1 MFTSVGNAYEHALAH
16 VYHKIDKRGLLIDT
30 AALDRLRQEVTDEIR
45 NLCTV
50 LSTNWSMLVYVGE
63 IKPPLSSGISYQR
76 SVNINASSG
85 SNSLLNTLKSLGY
98 NVPVTRKK
106 NKDKE
111 WEFKESADELALQKM
126 FADTGDINLKHLMR
140 VKELVK
146 LLGTYINARLYIPRE
161 LAQIYRGV
169 FYSSYGVAST
179 ITGRRGCSK
188 HPFGYGGNAQT
199 FPSHTL
205 DRFTHDYRRCIVSRP
220 GCVFFSVDQKAAEMW
235 PTYALA
241 GNVANI
247 AKLASPNWPDND
259 PHTRLASFC
268 FNIPVSQ
275 HSKKE
280 WKDEKTPAG
289 MMRYVCKQAGHAF
302 DYDIKKNR
310 LSEHFARLGY
320 SFTPQACGSILEKIG
335 QYDPS
340 IQGVFHKYIQDQIN
354 STRTLVTPLGR
365 ERQFFG
371 FRPNSDNA
379 DLWKEAYAQIPQST
393 VGDNT
398 GLAVLYLEA
407 EAGLHYIVN
416 EAHDSIKQE
425 VPDNLSDLEH
435 VFLESENSFDRELTF
450 YNGIKV
456 KIPIEADLSYN
467 FEDKVTLRDYT
478 IDALREAYHELQEKY
493 APKVTCVS

>member
-1 MFTSVGNAYEHALAH
+1 MFTKVGNAYEHALAH

-63 IKPPLSSGISYQR
+63 IQPNQTNANWLQ
-76 SVNINASSG
+76 SVNINSSSG
-85 SNSLLNTLKSLGY
+85 NNSLLATLKRLGY

-161 LAQIYRGV
+161 LAEIHRGV
-169 FYSSYGVAST
+169 FYSSYGVSST

-205 DRFTHDYRRCIVSRP
+205 DRFTHDYRRCIVSRS
-220 GCVFFSVDQKAAEMW
+220 GCVFFSVDQKSAEEF
-235 PTYALA
+235 PQSALA
-241 GNVANI
+241 GNTQAIKELLSTTWPENDRHT
-247 AKLASPNWPDND
+247 KLASFVFGVPV
-259 PHTRLASFC
+259 HTY
-268 FNIPVSQ
+268 
-275 HSKKE
+275 SKKE
-280 WKDEKTPAG
+280 WKDLGCQAG
-289 MMRYVCKQAGHAF
+289 MMRYVGGKKARHATA
-302 DYDIKKNR
+302 YGMKKNR
-310 LSEHFARLGY
+310 FSEVLAKEGF
-320 SFTPQACGSILEKIG
+320 SFTPQACGAILEKVH
-335 QYDPS
+335 QFDPL
-340 IQGVFHKYIQDQIN
+340 IENGFHKYVRDEIEAH
-354 STRTLVTPLGR
+354 RMLRTPLGR

-371 FRPNSDNA
+371 FRPNSDNHEV
-379 DLWKEAYAQIPQST
+379 WNEAYSWIPQSV

-398 GLAVLYLEA
+398 GMAVLFLDTEA
-407 EAGLHYIVN
+407 MLPYIVQ
-416 EAHDSIKQE
+416 ESHDSIVQE
-425 VPDNLSDLEH
+425 TPDNLSTLET
-435 VFLESENSFDRELTF
+435 VFEETRRSFDRTIRF
-450 YNGIKV
+450 HNGIEV
-456 KIPIEADLSYN
+456 EIPIEADLSYN
-467 FEDKVTLRDYT
+467 FEDKVTLRNYT